1 LKLFFSESIP
11 PSNDPLHC
19 RSFTNTIPTPFYI
32 GSEESTIDE
41 SEFEPPSSIP
51 RSTSMSLNISKA
63 STSILCSMKK
73 YARTV
78 ATEYRSSLSNNGNVS
93 TEPKLIQVKYLDGRC
108 PLRDDHARQSF
119 QKPQTLS
126 GSISNQL
133 SRFGLSKMYSTHDLS
148 LQTTS
153 FNCSYRKR
161 MLNRFRT
168 IIEDNSPEPS
178 QLPPSRPWQ
187 HKTISELYNEKKYID
202 GHSAHIQIHTHTH
215 I

>member
-51 RSTSMSLNISKA
+51 RSTSMSVNISKA
-63 STSILCSMKK
+63 SSSILCSMKK

-78 ATEYRSSLSNNGNVS
+78 ATEYCSTLINKGNVS
-93 TEPKLIQVKYLDGRC
+93 AEPKLLQVKYLDGRL
-108 PLRDDHARQSF
+108 PLKDDCARKSF
-119 QKPQTLS
+119 QKPQTIS
-126 GSISNQL
+126 GSISNQFY
-133 SRFGLSKMYSTHDLS
+133 RIGLSKMYSTQDLS
-148 LQTTS
+148 SEITS

-168 IIEDNSPEPS
+168 LIENNSPEPS
-178 QLPPSRPWQ
+178 QLPQSRPWQ
-187 HKTISELYNEKKYID
+187 HKTISELYNEKKYKINRR
-202 GHSAHIQIHTHTH
+202 Q
-215 I
+215 